1 MILDDGVC
9 SVFAKTDVSAPGD
22 MPEYSYQLRHQAWY
36 GLLSF
41 ETSPANPTEYREE
54 RETAARI
61 RILQCRSLHEQDM
74 VQLIATN
81 TPNETTSRFSITR
94 LYHGTDDESGELIT
108 DITLEEVAAWS

>member
-1 MILDDGVC
+1 MILDDGIC
-9 SVFAKTDVSAPGD
+9 SVFVKTDVSAPGD

-61 RILQCRSLHEQDM
+61 RILQCRSLHEQDV
-74 VQLIATN
+74 VQLIDADTLD
-81 TPNETTSRFSITR
+81 ETINRFRITR
-94 LYHGTDDESGELIT
+94 LYHGADDESGEPIT